1 MQCRAICDAFL
12 RHRTFSDFMPAAAA
26 AAAAAGL
33 SHQECWESRRQQR
46 LTSPS
51 PSSLTATLTPAPW
64 SSSWLSP
71 SLVTV
76 TKWMIQWIRQSFK
89 KMTHVLIC
97 LNANC
102 LLQAKISAN
111 HSCPSTF
118 FVYVCQQAKSRKSS
132 RNVSSQMKEKFYRSF
147 PTNYFW
153 CWYVVGV
160 SEQLWKV
167 SKMWNVPVAVI

>member
-1 MQCRAICDAFL
+1 MQGNLRRVSASQDFFRFFAFCCCWSESPGML
-12 RHRTFSDFMPAAAA
+12 GKPQAATLDFTITFFFNSN
-26 AAAAAGL
+26 
-33 SHQECWESRRQQR
+33 
-46 LTSPS
+46 TNPS
-51 PSSLTATLTPAPW
+51 PM
-64 SSSWLSP
+64 
-71 SLVTV
+71 VFVMTV
-76 TKWMIQWIRQSFK
+76 TIISHSNKVGDLMNEAMEWQSFK

-147 PTNYFW
+147 PTNYF
-153 CWYVVGV
+153 
-160 SEQLWKV
+160 
-167 SKMWNVPVAVI
+167 